1 MKKHLLI
8 MMLLSLS
15 TLLSAQEAKK
25 FLTEGK
31 EWKCITSNYSPLHD
45 EGDTPF
51 TVKVVGDTV
60 CDGRTMK
67 KLHIEYEEGV
77 KGFYSR
83 NVAAYEEGGRLHAY
97 DSSNEVGPDILL
109 IDMNLKVG
117 DPILGGSCHVSAVD
131 TICVDGIARK
141 RITIGNDAQ
150 SAIIWVEG
158 IGSNVD
164 LWFTPTIKH
173 IGEYSMLME
182 CYDNGKKVFSNTDF
196 SLPATS
202 SINQPTADPLK
213 NGKAYDLSG
222 RRINPAKHHGVYI
235 RNGVKRIAK

>member
-8 MMLLSLS
+8 IMLLSLS

-31 EWKCITSNYSPLHD
+31 VWKCVTSNYSPLHD

-51 TVKVVGDTV
+51 TVKVVGDTI

-109 IDMNLKVG
+109 IDMNMKVG
-117 DPILGGSCHVSAVD
+117 DPIWGSYYHVTAVD

-141 RITIGNDAQ
+141 RITIGDAEYKV
-150 SAIIWVEG
+150 IWVEG
-158 IGSNVD
+158 IGSNID
-164 LWFTPTIKH
+164 SWFTSIAVH

-202 SINQPTADPLK
+202 SINQPTADPLN

-222 RRINPAKHHGVYI
+222 RRINLAKHHGVYI
-235 RNGVKRIAK
+235 RNGEKRIAK

>member
-1 MKKHLLI
+1 MRYFLI

-51 TVKVVGDTV
+51 TVKVVGDTI

-83 NVAAYEEGGRLHAY
+83 NVAAYEDGGRLHAY

-109 IDMNLKVG
+109 IDMNMKVG
-117 DPILGGSCHVSAVD
+117 DPIWGSYYHVTAVD

-141 RITIGNDAQ
+141 RITLGDAEYK
-150 SAIIWVEG
+150 AIWVEG
-158 IGSNVD
+158 IGSNID
-164 LWFTPTIKH
+164 SWFTSIAKH

>member
-1 MKKHLLI
+1 MRYFLI

-51 TVKVVGDTV
+51 TVKVVGDTI

-83 NVAAYEEGGRLHAY
+83 NVAAYEEGGRLYAY
-97 DSSNEVGPDILL
+97 DTSNEVGPDILL
-109 IDMNLKVG
+109 IDMNMKVG
-117 DPILGGSCHVSAVD
+117 DPIWGSYYHVSAVD

-141 RITIGNDAQ
+141 RITLGDA
-150 SAIIWVEG
+150 AYKAIWVEG
-158 IGSNVD
+158 IGSNID
-164 LWFTPTIKH
+164 SWFTSIAKH

>member
-8 MMLLSLS
+8 IMLLSLS

-31 EWKCITSNYSPLHD
+31 VWKCVTSNYSPLHD

-51 TVKVVGDTV
+51 TVKVVGDTI

-109 IDMNLKVG
+109 IDMNMKVG
-117 DPILGGSCHVSAVD
+117 DPIWGSYYHVTAVD
-131 TICVDGIARK
+131 TICVDGIARN
-141 RITIGNDAQ
+141 RITIGDAEYKV
-150 SAIIWVEG
+150 IWVEG
-158 IGSNVD
+158 IGSNID
-164 LWFTPTIKH
+164 SWFTSIAVH

-235 RNGVKRIAK
+235 RNGEKRIAK

>member
-8 MMLLSLS
+8 IMLLSLS

-31 EWKCITSNYSPLHD
+31 VWKCVTSNYSPLHD

-51 TVKVVGDTV
+51 TVKVVGDTI
-60 CDGRTMK
+60 CEGRTMK

-83 NVAAYEEGGRLHAY
+83 YIGAYEEGGRLH
-97 DSSNEVGPDILL
+97 
-109 IDMNLKVG
+109 
-117 DPILGGSCHVSAVD
+117 
-131 TICVDGIARK
+131 
-141 RITIGNDAQ
+141 
-150 SAIIWVEG
+150 
-158 IGSNVD
+158 
-164 LWFTPTIKH
+164 
-173 IGEYSMLME
+173 
-182 CYDNGKKVFSNTDF
+182 
-196 SLPATS
+196 
-202 SINQPTADPLK
+202 
-213 NGKAYDLSG
+213 AYDLSG

>member
-1 MKKHLLI
+1 
-8 MMLLSLS
+8 MLLSLS

-51 TVKVVGDTV
+51 TVKVVGDTI

-97 DSSNEVGPDILL
+97 DSSNEDGPDILL
-109 IDMNLKVG
+109 IDMNMKVG
-117 DPILGGSCHVSAVD
+117 DPIWGSYYHVTAVD

-141 RITIGNDAQ
+141 RITLGDAEYK
-150 SAIIWVEG
+150 AIWVEG
-158 IGSNVD
+158 IGSNID
-164 LWFTPTIKH
+164 SWFTSIAKH

>member
-1 MKKHLLI
+1 M
-8 MMLLSLS
+8 S
-15 TLLSAQEAKK
+15 
-25 FLTEGK
+25 
-31 EWKCITSNYSPLHD
+31 
-45 EGDTPF
+45 
-51 TVKVVGDTV
+51 
-60 CDGRTMK
+60 R
-67 KLHIEYEEGV
+67 
-77 KGFYSR
+77 GFYSR

-109 IDMNLKVG
+109 IDMNMKVG
-117 DPILGGSCHVSAVD
+117 DPIWGSYYHVTAVD

-141 RITIGNDAQ
+141 RITLGDAEYK
-150 SAIIWVEG
+150 AIWVEG
-158 IGSNVD
+158 IGSNID
-164 LWFTPTIKH
+164 SWFTSIAKH

>member
-8 MMLLSLS
+8 MMLLALS

-31 EWKCITSNYSPLHD
+31 VWKCITSNYSPLHD

-51 TVKVVGDTV
+51 TVKVVGDTI

-109 IDMNLKVG
+109 IDMNMKVG
-117 DPILGGSCHVSAVD
+117 DPIWGSYYHVTAVD

-141 RITIGNDAQ
+141 RITLGDAEYK
-150 SAIIWVEG
+150 AIWVEG
-158 IGSNVD
+158 IGSNID
-164 LWFTPTIKH
+164 SWFTSIAKH

>member
-8 MMLLSLS
+8 IMLLSLS

-31 EWKCITSNYSPLHD
+31 VWKCVTSNYSPLHD

-51 TVKVVGDTV
+51 TVKVVGDTI

-83 NVAAYEEGGRLHAY
+83 YIGAYEEGGRLHAY
-97 DSSNEVGPDILL
+97 DSDNEVGPDILL

-131 TICVDGIARK
+131 TICVDGIAR
-141 RITIGNDAQ
+141 R
-150 SAIIWVEG
+150 
-158 IGSNVD
+158 
-164 LWFTPTIKH
+164 FTPTIKH

-202 SINQPTADPLK
+202 SINQPTAEPLK

>member
-8 MMLLSLS
+8 IMLLSLS

-31 EWKCITSNYSPLHD
+31 VWKCVTSNYSPLHD

-51 TVKVVGDTV
+51 TVKVVGDTI

-83 NVAAYEEGGRLHAY
+83 DVAAYEEGGRLHAY

-109 IDMNLKVG
+109 IDMNMKVG
-117 DPILGGSCHVSAVD
+117 DPIWGSYYHVTAVD

-141 RITIGNDAQ
+141 RITLGDAEYK
-150 SAIIWVEG
+150 AIWVEG
-158 IGSNVD
+158 IGSNID
-164 LWFTPTIKH
+164 SWFTSIAKH

>member
-1 MKKHLLI
+1 MRYFLI

-51 TVKVVGDTV
+51 TVKVVGDTI

-109 IDMNLKVG
+109 IDMNMKVG
-117 DPILGGSCHVSAVD
+117 DPIWGSYYHVTAVD

-141 RITIGNDAQ
+141 RITLGDAEYK
-150 SAIIWVEG
+150 AIWVEG
-158 IGSNVD
+158 IGSNID
-164 LWFTPTIKH
+164 SWFTSIAKH

-202 SINQPTADPLK
+202 SINQPTADPLN

-222 RRINPAKHHGVYI
+222 RRINPAKHRGVYI

>member
-8 MMLLSLS
+8 IMLLSLS

-51 TVKVVGDTV
+51 TVKVVGDTI

-83 NVAAYEEGGRLHAY
+83 YIGAYEEGGRLHAY

-109 IDMNLKVG
+109 IDMNMKVG
-117 DPILGGSCHVSAVD
+117 DPIWGSYYHVTAVD

-141 RITIGNDAQ
+141 RITLGDAEYK
-150 SAIIWVEG
+150 AIWVEG
-158 IGSNVD
+158 IGSNID
-164 LWFTPTIKH
+164 SWFTSIAKH

>member
-1 MKKHLLI
+1 

-31 EWKCITSNYSPLHD
+31 EWKCFTSNYSPLHD

-51 TVKVVGDTV
+51 TVKVVGDTI

-83 NVAAYEEGGRLHAY
+83 YIGAYEEGGRLHAY

-109 IDMNLKVG
+109 IDMNMKVG
-117 DPILGGSCHVSAVD
+117 DPIWGSYYHVTAVD

-141 RITIGNDAQ
+141 RITLGDAEYK
-150 SAIIWVEG
+150 AIWVEG
-158 IGSNVD
+158 IGSNID
-164 LWFTPTIKH
+164 SWFTSIAKH

>member
-8 MMLLSLS
+8 IMLLSLS

-31 EWKCITSNYSPLHD
+31 VWKCVTSNYSPLHD

-51 TVKVVGDTV
+51 TVKVVGDTI

-83 NVAAYEEGGRLHAY
+83 DVAAYEEGGRLHAY

-109 IDMNLKVG
+109 IDMNMKVG
-117 DPILGGSCHVSAVD
+117 DPIWGSYYHVTAVD

-141 RITIGNDAQ
+141 RITLGDAEYK
-150 SAIIWVEG
+150 AIWVEG
-158 IGSNVD
+158 IGSNID
-164 LWFTPTIKH
+164 SWFTSIAKH

-235 RNGVKRIAK
+235 RNGEKRIAK

>member
-8 MMLLSLS
+8 IMLLSLS

-25 FLTEGK
+25 FLTKGK
-31 EWKCITSNYSPLHD
+31 VWKCVTSNYSPLHD

-51 TVKVVGDTV
+51 TVKVVGDTI

-77 KGFYSR
+77 RGFCSR
-83 NVAAYEEGGRLHAY
+83 NVAAYEEGVRLHAY
-97 DSSNEVGPDILL
+97 DSSNEVGQDILL
-109 IDMNLKVG
+109 IDMNMKVG
-117 DPILGGSCHVSAVD
+117 DPIWGSYYHVTAVD

-141 RITIGNDAQ
+141 RITIGDAEYKV
-150 SAIIWVEG
+150 IWVEG
-158 IGSNVD
+158 IGSNID
-164 LWFTPTIKH
+164 SWFTSIAKH

-222 RRINPAKHHGVYI
+222 RRINPEKHHGVYI

>member
-1 MKKHLLI
+1 MRYFLI

-51 TVKVVGDTV
+51 TVKVVGDTI

-83 NVAAYEEGGRLHAY
+83 NVAAYEEGGRLYAY

-109 IDMNLKVG
+109 IDMNMKVG
-117 DPILGGSCHVSAVD
+117 DPIWGSYYHVTAVD

-141 RITIGNDAQ
+141 RITLGDAEYK
-150 SAIIWVEG
+150 AIWVEG
-158 IGSNVD
+158 IGSNID
-164 LWFTPTIKH
+164 SWFTSIAKH

-235 RNGVKRIAK
+235 RNGVKRMAK

>member
-8 MMLLSLS
+8 IMLLSLS

-51 TVKVVGDTV
+51 TVKVVGDTI

-83 NVAAYEEGGRLHAY
+83 YIAAYEEGGRLHAY

-117 DPILGGSCHVSAVD
+117 DPILGGSSHVSAVD

-141 RITIGNDAQ
+141 RITLGDTEYK
-150 SAIIWVEG
+150 II
-158 IGSNVD
+158 
-164 LWFTPTIKH
+164 
-173 IGEYSMLME
+173 
-182 CYDNGKKVFSNTDF
+182 
-196 SLPATS
+196 
-202 SINQPTADPLK
+202 
-213 NGKAYDLSG
+213 
-222 RRINPAKHHGVYI
+222 
-235 RNGVKRIAK
+235 

>member
-1 MKKHLLI
+1 
-8 MMLLSLS
+8 MMLLALS

-31 EWKCITSNYSPLHD
+31 VWKCITSNYSPLHD

-51 TVKVVGDTV
+51 TVKVVGDTI

-109 IDMNLKVG
+109 IDMNMKVG
-117 DPILGGSCHVSAVD
+117 DPIWGSYYHVTAVD

-141 RITIGNDAQ
+141 RITLGDAEYK
-150 SAIIWVEG
+150 AIWVEG
-158 IGSNVD
+158 IGSNID
-164 LWFTPTIKH
+164 SWFTSIAKH

>member
-8 MMLLSLS
+8 IMLLSLS

-31 EWKCITSNYSPLHD
+31 VWKCITSNYSPLHD

-51 TVKVVGDTV
+51 TVKVVGDTI

-83 NVAAYEEGGRLHAY
+83 YIGAYEEGGRLHAY
-97 DSSNEVGPDILL
+97 DSDNEVGPDILL
-109 IDMNLKVG
+109 IDMNMKVG
-117 DPILGGSCHVSAVD
+117 DPIWGSYYHVTAVD

-141 RITIGNDAQ
+141 RITLGDAEYK
-150 SAIIWVEG
+150 AIWVEG
-158 IGSNVD
+158 IGSNID
-164 LWFTPTIKH
+164 SWFTSIAKH

>member
-8 MMLLSLS
+8 IMLLSLS

-31 EWKCITSNYSPLHD
+31 VWKCVTSNYSPLHD

-51 TVKVVGDTV
+51 TVKVVGDTI

-77 KGFYSR
+77 RGFCSR

-97 DSSNEVGPDILL
+97 DSDNDVGPDILL
-109 IDMNLKVG
+109 IDMSIKVG
-117 DPILGGSCHVSAVD
+117 DPIWGSYYHVTAVD

-141 RITIGNDAQ
+141 RITIGDAEYKV
-150 SAIIWVEG
+150 IWVEG
-158 IGSNVD
+158 IGSNID
-164 LWFTPTIKH
+164 SWFTSIAVH

-202 SINQPTADPLK
+202 SINQPTADPLN

-222 RRINPAKHHGVYI
+222 RQINPAKHHGVYI
-235 RNGVKRIAK
+235 RNGEKRIAK

>member
-1 MKKHLLI
+1 MRYFLI

-51 TVKVVGDTV
+51 TVKVVGDTI

-109 IDMNLKVG
+109 IDMNMKVG
-117 DPILGGSCHVSAVD
+117 DPIWGSYYHVTAVD

-141 RITIGNDAQ
+141 RITLGDAEYK
-150 SAIIWVEG
+150 AIWVEG
-158 IGSNVD
+158 IGSNID
-164 LWFTPTIKH
+164 SWFTSIAKH

-202 SINQPTADPLK
+202 SINQPIADPLK

>member
-1 MKKHLLI
+1 MRYFLI

-51 TVKVVGDTV
+51 TVKVVGDTI

-109 IDMNLKVG
+109 IDMNMKVG
-117 DPILGGSCHVSAVD
+117 DPIWGSYYHVTAVD

-141 RITIGNDAQ
+141 RITLGDAEYK
-150 SAIIWVEG
+150 AIWVEG
-158 IGSNVD
+158 IGSNID
-164 LWFTPTIKH
+164 SWFTSIAKH

>member
-1 MKKHLLI
+1 MRYFLI

-51 TVKVVGDTV
+51 TVKVVGDTI

-83 NVAAYEEGGRLHAY
+83 NVAAYEEGGRLYAY
-97 DSSNEVGPDILL
+97 DTSNEVGPDILL
-109 IDMNLKVG
+109 IDMNMKVG
-117 DPILGGSCHVSAVD
+117 DPIWGSYYHVSAVD

-141 RITIGNDAQ
+141 RITLGDA
-150 SAIIWVEG
+150 AYKAIWVEG
-158 IGSNVD
+158 IGSNID
-164 LWFTPTIKH
+164 SWFTSIAKH

-202 SINQPTADPLK
+202 SINQPTADPLN

-235 RNGVKRIAK
+235 RNGVKRMAK

>member
-8 MMLLSLS
+8 IMLLSLS

-31 EWKCITSNYSPLHD
+31 VWKCVTSNYSPLHD

-51 TVKVVGDTV
+51 TVKVVGDTI
-60 CDGRTMK
+60 CEGRTMK

-83 NVAAYEEGGRLHAY
+83 YIGAYEEGGRLHAY
-97 DSSNEVGPDILL
+97 DSDNDVGPDIIL

-158 IGSNVD
+158 IGS
-164 LWFTPTIKH
+164 
-173 IGEYSMLME
+173 SRLMVHPN
-182 CYDNGKKVFSNTDF
+182 YQTH
-196 SLPATS
+196 
-202 SINQPTADPLK
+202 
-213 NGKAYDLSG
+213 
-222 RRINPAKHHGVYI
+222 RRILDV
-235 RNGVKRIAK
+235 NGVLRQRQEGVLQHRLLSPCHQQHQPADRRPSQQRQSLRPLRTTH

>member
-8 MMLLSLS
+8 IMLLSLS

-31 EWKCITSNYSPLHD
+31 VWKCVTSNYSPLHD
-45 EGDTPF
+45 EGDTI
-51 TVKVVGDTV
+51 

-109 IDMNLKVG
+109 IDMNMKVG
-117 DPILGGSCHVSAVD
+117 DPIWGSYYHVTAVD

-141 RITIGNDAQ
+141 RITLGDAEYK
-150 SAIIWVEG
+150 AIWVEG
-158 IGSNVD
+158 IGSNID
-164 LWFTPTIKH
+164 SWFTSIAKH

-202 SINQPTADPLK
+202 SINQPTADPLN

-222 RRINPAKHHGVYI
+222 RRINLAKHHGVYI
-235 RNGVKRIAK
+235 RNGEKRIAK

>member
-8 MMLLSLS
+8 IMLLSLS

-31 EWKCITSNYSPLHD
+31 VWKCITSNYSPLHD

-51 TVKVVGDTV
+51 TVKVVGDTI

-83 NVAAYEEGGRLHAY
+83 YIGAYEEGGRLHAY
-97 DSSNEVGPDILL
+97 DSDNDVGPDILL

-158 IGSNVD
+158 IG
-164 LWFTPTIKH
+164 
-173 IGEYSMLME
+173 
-182 CYDNGKKVFSNTDF
+182 
-196 SLPATS
+196 
-202 SINQPTADPLK
+202 
-213 NGKAYDLSG
+213 
-222 RRINPAKHHGVYI
+222 
-235 RNGVKRIAK
+235 

>member
-8 MMLLSLS
+8 IMLLSLS

-31 EWKCITSNYSPLHD
+31 VWKCVTSNYSPLHD

-51 TVKVVGDTV
+51 TVKVVGDTI

-109 IDMNLKVG
+109 IDMNMKVG
-117 DPILGGSCHVSAVD
+117 DPIWGSYYHVTAVD

-141 RITIGNDAQ
+141 RITIGDAEYKV
-150 SAIIWVEG
+150 IWVEG
-158 IGSNVD
+158 IGSNID
-164 LWFTPTIKH
+164 SWFTSIAVH

-202 SINQPTADPLK
+202 SINQPTAAPLK

-222 RRINPAKHHGVYI
+222 RRINPEKHHGVYI

>member
-1 MKKHLLI
+1 MRYFLI

-31 EWKCITSNYSPLHD
+31 VWKCITSNYSPLHD

-51 TVKVVGDTV
+51 TVKVVGDTI

-109 IDMNLKVG
+109 IDMNMKVG
-117 DPILGGSCHVSAVD
+117 DPIWGSYYHVTAVD

-141 RITIGNDAQ
+141 RITLGDAEYK
-150 SAIIWVEG
+150 AIWVEG
-158 IGSNVD
+158 IGSNID
-164 LWFTPTIKH
+164 SWFTSIAKH

>member
-8 MMLLSLS
+8 IMLLSLS

-31 EWKCITSNYSPLHD
+31 VWKCITSNYSPLHD

-51 TVKVVGDTV
+51 TVKVVGDTI

-83 NVAAYEEGGRLHAY
+83 YIGAYEEGGRLHAY

-109 IDMNLKVG
+109 IDMNMKVG
-117 DPILGGSCHVSAVD
+117 DPIWGSYYHVTAVD

-141 RITIGNDAQ
+141 RITLGDAEYK
-150 SAIIWVEG
+150 AIWVEG
-158 IGSNVD
+158 IGSNID
-164 LWFTPTIKH
+164 SWFTSIAKH

>member
-8 MMLLSLS
+8 IMLLSLS

-51 TVKVVGDTV
+51 TVKVVGDTI

-77 KGFYSR
+77 RGFCSR
-83 NVAAYEEGGRLHAY
+83 NVAAYEEGGRLYAY
-97 DSSNEVGPDILL
+97 DTSNEVGPDILL
-109 IDMNLKVG
+109 IDMNMKVG
-117 DPILGGSCHVSAVD
+117 DPIWGSYYHVSAVD

-141 RITIGNDAQ
+141 RITLGDA
-150 SAIIWVEG
+150 AYKVIWVEG
-158 IGSNVD
+158 IGSNID
-164 LWFTPTIKH
+164 SWFTSIAKH

-202 SINQPTADPLK
+202 SINQPTADPLN

-222 RRINPAKHHGVYI
+222 RRIDPAKHHGVYI
-235 RNGVKRIAK
+235 RNGVKRMAK

>member
-8 MMLLSLS
+8 IMLLSLS

-31 EWKCITSNYSPLHD
+31 VWKCVTSNYSPLHD

-51 TVKVVGDTV
+51 TVKVVGDTI

-83 NVAAYEEGGRLHAY
+83 NVAAYEEGGRLHDY

-109 IDMNLKVG
+109 IDMNMKVG
-117 DPILGGSCHVSAVD
+117 DPIWGSYYHVTAVD

-141 RITIGNDAQ
+141 RITIGDAEYKV
-150 SAIIWVEG
+150 IWVEG
-158 IGSNVD
+158 IGSNID
-164 LWFTPTIKH
+164 SWFTSIAVH

-202 SINQPTADPLK
+202 SINQPTADPLN

-222 RRINPAKHHGVYI
+222 RRINLAKHHGVYI
-235 RNGVKRIAK
+235 RNGEKRIAK

>member
-1 MKKHLLI
+1 MRYFLI

-51 TVKVVGDTV
+51 TVKVVGDTI

-109 IDMNLKVG
+109 IDMNMKVG
-117 DPILGGSCHVSAVD
+117 DPIWGSYYHVTAVD

-141 RITIGNDAQ
+141 RITLGDAEYK
-150 SAIIWVEG
+150 AIWVEG
-158 IGSNVD
+158 IGSNID
-164 LWFTPTIKH
+164 SWFTSIAKH

-196 SLPATS
+196 PLPATS

>member
-8 MMLLSLS
+8 IMLLSLS

-51 TVKVVGDTV
+51 TVKVVGDTI

-83 NVAAYEEGGRLHAY
+83 NVAAYEEGGRLYAY
-97 DSSNEVGPDILL
+97 DTSNEVGPDILL
-109 IDMNLKVG
+109 IDMNMKVG
-117 DPILGGSCHVSAVD
+117 DPIWGSYYHVSAVD

-141 RITIGNDAQ
+141 RITLGDA
-150 SAIIWVEG
+150 AYKAIWVEG
-158 IGSNVD
+158 IGSNID
-164 LWFTPTIKH
+164 SWFTSIAKH

>member
-8 MMLLSLS
+8 IMLLSLS

-51 TVKVVGDTV
+51 TVKVVGDTI

-109 IDMNLKVG
+109 SDMNRKVG
-117 DPILGGSCHVSAVD
+117 DPIWGSYYHVTAVD

-141 RITIGNDAQ
+141 RITLGDAEYK
-150 SAIIWVEG
+150 AIWVEG
-158 IGSNVD
+158 IGSNID
-164 LWFTPTIKH
+164 SWFTSIAKH

-202 SINQPTADPLK
+202 SINQPTADPIK

>member
-8 MMLLSLS
+8 IMLLALS
-15 TLLSAQEAKK
+15 TVLSAQEAKK

-31 EWKCITSNYSPLHD
+31 EWKCVTSNYSPLHD

-51 TVKVVGDTV
+51 TVKVVGDTI

-83 NVAAYEEGGRLHAY
+83 YIGAYEEGGRLHAY
-97 DSSNEVGPDILL
+97 DSDNDVGPDIIL
-109 IDMNLKVG
+109 IDMNMKVG
-117 DPILGGSCHVSAVD
+117 DPIWGSYYHVTAVD

-141 RITIGNDAQ
+141 RITIGDAEYKV
-150 SAIIWVEG
+150 IWVEG
-158 IGSNVD
+158 IGSNID
-164 LWFTPTIKH
+164 SWFTSTIKH

-182 CYDNGKKVFSNTDF
+182 CYENGKKVFSNTDF

-202 SINQPTADPLK
+202 SINQPTAAPLK

>member
-1 MKKHLLI
+1 MRYFLI

-51 TVKVVGDTV
+51 TVKVVGDTI

-109 IDMNLKVG
+109 IDMNMKVG
-117 DPILGGSCHVSAVD
+117 DPIWGSYYHVTAVD

-141 RITIGNDAQ
+141 RITLGDAEYK
-150 SAIIWVEG
+150 AIWVEG
-158 IGSNVD
+158 IGSNID
-164 LWFTPTIKH
+164 SWFTSIAKH

-222 RRINPAKHHGVYI
+222 RRINPVKHHGVYI

>member
-1 MKKHLLI
+1 MRYFLI

-51 TVKVVGDTV
+51 TVKVVGDTI

-109 IDMNLKVG
+109 IDMNMKVG
-117 DPILGGSCHVSAVD
+117 DPIWGSYYHVTAVD

-141 RITIGNDAQ
+141 RITLGDAEYK
-150 SAIIWVEG
+150 AIWVEG
-158 IGSNVD
+158 IGSNID
-164 LWFTPTIKH
+164 SWFTSIAKH

-213 NGKAYDLSG
+213 NGKAYDLAG

>member
-8 MMLLSLS
+8 IMLLSLS

-31 EWKCITSNYSPLHD
+31 EWKCVTSNYSPLHD

-51 TVKVVGDTV
+51 TVKVVGDTI

-83 NVAAYEEGGRLHAY
+83 YIGAYEEGGRLHAY
-97 DSSNEVGPDILL
+97 DSDNDVGPDILL

-117 DPILGGSCHVSAVD
+117 DPILDGFRHVSAVD

-164 LWFTPTIKH
+164 LWFTSIAVH

-202 SINQPTADPLK
+202 SINQPTADPLN

-235 RNGVKRIAK
+235 RNGEKRIAK